1 MKKTILALFALIAV
15 AVAPEIATAQNQNQG
30 KAMTQ
35 NANFNRKQANRAMR
49 QAENEAVIARV
60 NAAVKAQQ
68 FSFIATELTTSGIA
82 SLSNIPLNQLWSV
95 RVTPQTLYVYLP
107 IYGTGGPLGQP
118 SIFNRL
124 DFNTSTFTYNVQTL
138 RNGNMSAHIKATD
151 TTNNRNYTLTF
162 EITPNGDYSTLSME
176 SSFSGPVTFTGNV
189 NYDM

>member
-35 NANFNRKQANRAMR
+35 NANFNRKQAKRAMR

-82 SLSNIPLNQLWSV
+82 SLSPTYPSTN
-95 RVTPQTLYVYLP
+95 
-107 IYGTGGPLGQP
+107 YG
-118 SIFNRL
+118 
-124 DFNTSTFTYNVQTL
+124 
-138 RNGNMSAHIKATD
+138 A
-151 TTNNRNYTLTF
+151 
-162 EITPNGDYSTLSME
+162 
-176 SSFSGPVTFTGNV
+176 
-189 NYDM
+189 